1 MDGQWNYTTWGLS
14 SLAVY
19 GVLFGIGMII
29 SVLSSQMQCSK
40 ISGTSSAMYGAIWAA
55 PPALVYLLSTFFQSV
70 RSPFANTLKNTPFG
84 LSDETSQFV
93 GVGYLM
99 ALTTWIM
106 TSWSINRTERAVC
119 NPDAAEMTEFKKK
132 LIAELQQK
140 QQEEEKN
147 AELKSNGKN
156 TTQS

>member
-1 MDGQWNYTTWGLS
+1 MTNTMEWNYTSWGLS

-19 GVLFGIGMII
+19 GILAGIGVGV
-29 SVLSSQMQCSK
+29 SVLSSQLQCSK
-40 ISGTSSAMYGAIWAA
+40 ISGTTSATYGAIWAA
-55 PPALVYLLSTFFQSV
+55 PPAIVYLLSTFFERI
-70 RSPFANTLKNTPFG
+70 RSPFANTLKMAPFG
-84 LSDETSQFV
+84 LTDETSQFV

-106 TSWSINRTERAVC
+106 TSWVINRTERAVC

-140 QQEEEKN
+140 QEEEEKN
-147 AELKSNGKN
+147 ATKK
-156 TTQS
+156 

>member
-1 MDGQWNYTTWGLS
+1 MEWNYTSWGIS

-19 GVLFGIGMII
+19 GILTGIGIGI
-29 SVLSSQMQCSK
+29 SILSSQLQCSK
-40 ISGTSSAMYGAIWAA
+40 MSGTTSGTYGAIWAL
-55 PPALVYLLSTFFQSV
+55 PPALVYIVSTFFQKV
-70 RSPFANTLKNTPFG
+70 RSPFVNTLKSAPFG
-84 LSDETSQFV
+84 LTDESSQFV

-106 TSWSINRTERAVC
+106 TSWIINRTERSVC

-132 LIAELQQK
+132 LIAELKQK

-147 AELKSNGKN
+147 ATNK
-156 TTQS
+156 Q

>member
-1 MDGQWNYTTWGLS
+1 MTNTMEWNYTSWGLS

-19 GVLFGIGMII
+19 GILTGIGVGV
-29 SVLSSQMQCSK
+29 SVMSSQLQCSK
-40 ISGTSSAMYGAIWAA
+40 MSGTTSAMYGAIWAL
-55 PPALVYLLSTFFQSV
+55 PPALVYLLSTFFQTI
-70 RSPFANTLKNTPFG
+70 RSPFVNTLKMAPFG
-84 LSDETSQFV
+84 LTEESSQFV

-106 TSWSINRTERAVC
+106 TSWVINRTERAVC
-119 NPDAAEMTEFKKK
+119 NPDAAEMTQFKKK

-147 AELKSNGKN
+147 AEKK
-156 TTQS
+156 

>member
-1 MDGQWNYTTWGLS
+1 MEWNYTSWGLS

-19 GVLFGIGMII
+19 GVLTGIGIGV
-29 SVLSSQMQCSK
+29 SALSSQLQCSK
-40 ISGTSSAMYGAIWAA
+40 ISGASSGMYGAIWAL

-70 RSPFANTLKNTPFG
+70 RSPFVSTLKMAPFG
-84 LSDETSQFV
+84 LTDESSQFV

-106 TSWSINRTERAVC
+106 TSWVINRTERSVC

-140 QQEEEKN
+140 QQQEEAN
-147 AELKSNGKN
+147 AKETIKTK
-156 TTQS
+156 

>member
-1 MDGQWNYTTWGLS
+1 MEWNYTSWGLS

-19 GVLFGIGMII
+19 GVLLGIGVGI
-29 SVLSSQMQCSK
+29 SAMSSQLQCSK
-40 ISGTSSAMYGAIWAA
+40 MSGTSSAMYGAIWAA
-55 PPALVYLLSTFFQSV
+55 PPALLYMLATFFQSV
-70 RSPFANTLKNTPFG
+70 RSPFVNTLQSAPFG
-84 LSDETSQFV
+84 LTDETAQFV

-106 TSWSINRTERAVC
+106 TSWAINRTERAVC

-132 LIAELQQK
+132 LIAELAQK

-147 AELKSNGKN
+147 AEKR
-156 TTQS
+156 

>member
-1 MDGQWNYTTWGLS
+1 MKRVMEWNYTTWGLS

-19 GVLFGIGMII
+19 GVLAGIGIGV
-29 SVLSSQMQCSK
+29 SALSSQLQCSK
-40 ISGTSSAMYGAIWAA
+40 MSGTTSGMYGAIWAL
-55 PPALVYLLSTFFQSV
+55 PPALVYVVSTFFQRV
-70 RSPFANTLKNTPFG
+70 RSPFANTLKAAPFG
-84 LSDETSQFV
+84 LTDESSQFV

-106 TSWSINRTERAVC
+106 TSWVINRTERAVC

-147 AELKSNGKN
+147 EEKK
-156 TTQS
+156 

>member
-1 MDGQWNYTTWGLS
+1 MDNQWNYTTWGLS

-19 GVLFGIGMII
+19 GILCGIGIGI
-29 SVLSSQMQCSK
+29 SAMSSQMTCSK
-40 ISGTSSAMYGAIWAA
+40 ISGSSSAMYGAIWAL
-55 PPALVYLLSTFFQSV
+55 PPTLIYLLSTFFERV
-70 RSPFANTLKNTPFG
+70 RAPFVNTLKSAPFG
-84 LSDETSQFV
+84 LTDETSQFI

-106 TSWSINRTERAVC
+106 TSWSINRTERAAC

-132 LIAELQQK
+132 LVAELQQK

-147 AELKSNGKN
+147 AEKK
-156 TTQS
+156 